1 MRCSPTAQGSIPVC
15 CAWPSPSRRAEL
27 SQRAPA
33 IDAYALSR
41 LRLSADGQPCPFGPV
56 THLADRLS
64 DGAYAVLRLRAAC
77 PAVPASVRVHYGLMF
92 DLDPCIAA
100 F

>member
-1 MRCSPTAQGSIPVC
+1 
-15 CAWPSPSRRAEL
+15 
-27 SQRAPA
+27 
-33 IDAYALSR
+33 
-41 LRLSADGQPCPFGPV
+41 V